1 MSPVERNPTRLG
13 LSGGDVAHRKR
24 RLRLRNRFA
33 NELEGERERPIVHTA
48 AAPPL
53 AQPDPA
59 GAGGGTDVSIQ
70 RSRGG
75 EEKEQ

>member
-59 GAGGGTDVSIQ
+59 GGGTDVSIQ